1 MITNQREF
9 IHDYN
14 DKYREKFNKNLFKR
28 QDSDIVDA
36 LRYIIYS
43 IERNSTFTIKVLN
56 FEVID
61 NYDDVN
67 HILWEY
73 EDFIINKGK
82 KPTESTKKKS
92 SKKKKVNVYDFI
104 NLNDSDINL
113 IKVTYYIQITEKKRG
128 LVDDTIVVYIAVP
141 RIVDGFYFRL
151 NGNIYSAMYQI
162 VDASTYNNSAS
173 KNSKKQSITFKTV
186 FTPIRVYRYSIN
198 LKDINGYAIPT
209 TYFIIN
215 VFRKSV
221 LIMKYFLAKF
231 GFFGCMEFLHIS
243 GVNVMTSI
251 DNVDKEN
258 NYVFPIR
265 DYFIVA
271 PRYLY
276 DNIQIM
282 QSFVYTIYSI
292 LNYMKDAEHGEIFGT
307 DFYLRALGADFVSK
321 NVDSIYEKGLSLLES
336 LEFNYDDMS
345 RADLKLDIEDKDDIY
360 RVLRWMIYEF
370 NALRQKDNLDITTK
384 KVRYAEYIASLYA
397 TRLATGIYRLS
408 DKGDKADLAE
418 IRKAIMIPPM
428 YLINAIIKCELVN
441 YKNCVNDLDSIIA
454 LKYTYKG
461 IAGIGEKSNAVSDA
475 YRSIQPSHL
484 GRVDIDSSSNS
495 DPGVSGT
502 ICPYVNL
509 HDGHFDE
516 YSEPSTWRN
525 DILRLI
531 DTYRAIDNR
540 LVMCNIINDHNLSE
554 TKRDTKVVEECVS
567 IARSLLDMGRYVLDT
582 EEYIDGYD
590 IFGDGLMFYLN
601 EKV

>member
-1 MITNQREF
+1 MMNQRKF

-14 DKYREKFNKNLFKR
+14 DKFRPRFNKDLFVR
-28 QDSDIVDA
+28 HDDDIIDA

-43 IERNSTFTIKVLN
+43 IERNSTFTIKVLD

-82 KPTESTKKKS
+82 KPSESSKKKS
-92 SKKKKVNVYDFI
+92 YGKKKKVNIYEFI

-113 IKVTYYIQITEKKRG
+113 IKVTYYIQITEKKKG
-128 LVDDTIVVYIAVP
+128 LVDDTIVVYIAIP
-141 RIVDGFYFRL
+141 KIVDDFYFRL
-151 NGNIYSAMYQI
+151 NGNYYSAMYQI

-186 FTPIRVYRYSIN
+186 FTPIRVYRYAIK
-198 LKDINGYAIPT
+198 LKDINGYSIPCN
-209 TYFIIN
+209 YFVIN
-215 VFRKSV
+215 VFKKSV
-221 LIMKYFLAKF
+221 LLMKYLLAKF
-231 GFFGCMEFLHIS
+231 GFFECMNFLYIN
-243 GVNVMTSI
+243 GVNVVDSI
-251 DNVDKEN
+251 DRVDKEQ

-265 DYFIVA
+265 NYFITA
-271 PRYLY
+271 PKMLY

-282 QSFVYTIYSI
+282 QSFVYTLYTV
-292 LNYMKDAEHGEIFGT
+292 LNYMKDAEYGEIFGT
-307 DFYLRALGADFVSK
+307 DLYVRALGADFSNK
-321 NVDSIYEKGLSLLES
+321 NMDSIYDKGLSLLES

-345 RADLKLDIEDKDDIY
+345 RQDLRLDLEDKDDIY

-397 TRLATGIYRLS
+397 TRLANGIYRIS
-408 DKGDKADLAE
+408 DKGDKADLAT

-428 YLINAIIKCELVN
+428 YLINAIVKCELVN
-441 YKNCVNDLDSIIA
+441 YKSCVNDLDSIIA

-502 ICPYVNL
+502 ICPYVEL

-516 YSEPSTWRN
+516 YEEPSTWRD
-525 DILRLI
+525 DIARLI
-531 DTYRAIDNR
+531 DTYKAIDSR
-540 LVMCNIINDHNLSE
+540 LVMCKIIDDHGLSNE
-554 TKRDTKVVEECVS
+554 KRVNGVVEECVS
-567 IARSLLDMGRYVLDT
+567 IARSLLDMPRFVLET
-582 EEYIDGYD
+582 EEFINGIDL
-590 IFGDGLMFYLN
+590 FGDGLMFYLN
-601 EKV
+601 ED